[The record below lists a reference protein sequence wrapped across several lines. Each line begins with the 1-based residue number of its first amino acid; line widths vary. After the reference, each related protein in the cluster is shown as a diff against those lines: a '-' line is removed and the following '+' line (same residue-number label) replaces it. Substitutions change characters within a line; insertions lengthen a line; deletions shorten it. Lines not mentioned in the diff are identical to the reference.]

1 MRWEPQALGGRI
13 GGVVCREGKK
23 MLAEEMRKGN
33 ENFSY
38 LSEILTMPA
47 LQGGGGGAGGGT
59 GDKEERKKKKKR
71 TNSKMKG
78 VQEEEVV

>member
-1 MRWEPQALGGRI
+1 MGTSGVRWEDW
-13 GGVVCREGKK
+13 GVACREGKK
-23 MLAEEMRKGN
+23 TLVEEMRKGN
-33 ENFSY
+33 ENFSH

-47 LQGGGGGAGGGT
+47 PQGAGGGAGGGT

-71 TNSKMKG
+71 MNSKMKG

>member
-13 GGVVCREGKK
+13 GGVACREGKK

-47 LQGGGGGAGGGT
+47 LRGGGAGGGT

-71 TNSKMKG
+71 TNSKIKG